1 MTAKKVRTIF
11 VIEPD
16 LKERA
21 EKVAKEQGLSF
32 SALIRKLLLN
42 YLDGDLTIE
51 EEIAEIKKRLDTI
64 EQQLKK

>member
-51 EEIAEIKKRLDTI
+51 EEIAEIKKRLDAI

>member
-11 VIEPD
+11 VIEPG

-21 EKVAKEQGLSF
+21 EKVAKEQGISF

-51 EEIAEIKKRLDTI
+51 EEIEAIKKRLDEI

>member
-21 EKVAKEQGLSF
+21 EKVAKEQGISF

-51 EEIAEIKKRLDTI
+51 EEIEAIKKRLDEI

>member
-21 EKVAKEQGLSF
+21 EKVAKEQGISF

-51 EEIAEIKKRLDTI
+51 EEIEAIKKRLDVI